1 MTNSLSRGVDTRS
14 LMYRIL
20 ESPEQV
26 SALQQLPVPA
36 LTRLIHHVGLEDAGE
51 LVALA
56 TTQQLA
62 RIFDEDLW
70 HSTRPGQE
78 ERFDTER
85 FGLWLEVML
94 EMGAD
99 RAAARLAEMDEDF
112 VTFALSGQLLVL
124 DLDALTLERMRSNEA
139 QEDESLVDKA
149 LESSLSH
156 ELDRFLLIARRP
168 ESWDAVL
175 SVLVA
180 LDEAHHELLVRL
192 LERCCHQASEFIE
205 DNGGLYAVL
214 TTAEQLEADVSQARE
229 ERREREGF
237 VAPTDAAAFLGLA
250 RSGRVGDDPITRGY
264 ARAQREATRTPPAQV
279 DGVRP
284 AQAAASTMPLLHL
297 LQEAEVLTPRPPVAL
312 LGEGG
317 GTHPYASARVL
328 REALAWLQG
337 ESPEALARCM
347 QDLGYL
353 SNVLLSGCVHAGR
366 PLRALEAAQVAIA
379 TCNLGLEAHPEAGAD
394 ASRIGGVLL
403 REGLVPAFGQG
414 WWLLHEDV
422 VMRSACAF
430 DAALARQVPAGRG
443 EAARA
448 RAELARDIAAG
459 KPWASRKRWVHL
471 APFLSKAAFAA
482 MRELVDECPAFN
494 GAFLATREQVEEARR
509 RVGELLAPPSR

>member
-1 MTNSLSRGVDTRS
+1 MTSQLMKGVGTRS
-14 LMYRIL
+14 LLNRIL

-26 SALQQLPVPA
+26 SALQHLPPPA

-70 HSTRPGQE
+70 RSGRPGQE
-78 ERFDTER
+78 EKFDAER

-112 VTFALSGQLLVL
+112 VTFALSGQVLVL
-124 DLDALTLERMRSNEA
+124 DLDVLTMDRLRAGEVR
-139 QEDESLVDKA
+139 EDETLVDKA

-180 LDEAHHELLVRL
+180 LDEAHHELLTRL
-192 LERCCHQASEFIE
+192 LERCCHQASELIE

-237 VAPTDAAAFLGLA
+237 VAPADAAAFLGLA
-250 RSGRVGDDPITRGY
+250 RAGRVGDDPLTRGY
-264 ARAQREATRTPPAQV
+264 VRAQQEAARTPPP
-279 DGVRP
+279 GVEGARP
-284 AQAAASTMPLLHL
+284 GQPAPAVSLLQL
-297 LQEAEVLTPRPPVAL
+297 LQEAEVLTARPPTAL
-312 LGEGG
+312 LGEGA
-317 GTHPYASARVL
+317 GTGTYASATAL
-328 REALAWLQG
+328 REALTRLQT
-337 ESPEALARCM
+337 EAPEALSRCM
-347 QDLGYL
+347 QELGYL
-353 SNVLLSGCVHAGR
+353 ANVLRSGCSHAGR

-379 TCNLGLEAHPEAGAD
+379 TCNLGLEAHPEL
-394 ASRIGGVLL
+394 I
-403 REGLVPAFGQG
+403 REGLVPCFGQG
-414 WWLLHEDV
+414 WRVLHEELV
-422 VMRSACAF
+422 IRSACAF
-430 DAALARQVPAGRG
+430 EAALTRRVPTERK

-448 RAELARDIAAG
+448 RAELARDISAG
-459 KPWASRKRWVHL
+459 KPWASRRRWVHL

-494 GAFLATREQVEEARR
+494 GAFLATRKQVEEARR
-509 RVGELLAPPSR
+509 SVGELLR

>member
-1 MTNSLSRGVDTRS
+1 MTNPLSRAVDTRS
-14 LMYRIL
+14 LLYRIL

-26 SALQQLPVPA
+26 AALQQLPAPA

-70 HSTRPGQE
+70 RSTRPGQE
-78 ERFDTER
+78 ERFDAER

-124 DLDALTLERMRSNEA
+124 DLDALTLERLRSNET
-139 QEDESLVDKA
+139 QQDEALVDKA

-156 ELDRFLLIARRP
+156 ELDHFLLISRRP

-180 LDEAHHELLVRL
+180 LDEAHHGLLVRL

-264 ARAQREATRTPPAQV
+264 VRAQREATQTPPAHV

-284 AQAAASTMPLLHL
+284 AQAPSAMPLLHL
-297 LQEAEVLTPRPPVAL
+297 LQEAEVLTAPPPVAL

-317 GTHPYASARVL
+317 GTGTYASARVL

-337 ESPEALARCM
+337 ESPEALSRCM
-347 QDLGYL
+347 RDLGYL
-353 SNVLLSGCVHAGR
+353 SNVLLSGCGHAGR

-379 TCNLGLEAHPEAGAD
+379 TCNLGLEAHPEAATD
-394 ASRIGGVLL
+394 ASRIGGLLL
-403 REGLVPAFGQG
+403 REGLVPAFGHG
-414 WWLLHEDV
+414 WRFLHEHG

-443 EAARA
+443 EATRA

-459 KPWASRKRWVHL
+459 KPWASRKRWVHF
-471 APFLSKAAFAA
+471 APYLSKAAFAA

-494 GAFLATREQVEEARR
+494 GAFLATRAQVEEARR

>member
-1 MTNSLSRGVDTRS
+1 MASPLSRSVDTRS
-14 LMYRIL
+14 LLYRIL

-26 SALQQLPVPA
+26 SALQQLPAPA

-70 HSTRPGQE
+70 RSERPGRQ
-78 ERFDTER
+78 ERFDAER

-124 DLDALTLERMRSNEA
+124 DLDVLTMERLRPGEGWADEA
-139 QEDESLVDKA
+139 LVDKA

-180 LDEAHHELLVRL
+180 LDESHHELLTRL
-192 LERCCHQASEFIE
+192 LERCCHLASELIE
-205 DNGGLYAVL
+205 DHGGLYAVL
-214 TTAEQLEADVSQARE
+214 TTAEQLETDVSQARE

-264 ARAQREATRTPPAQV
+264 VRAQREATRTPPP
-279 DGVRP
+279 GVEGARP
-284 AQAAASTMPLLHL
+284 GQPASTLPLLHL
-297 LQEAEVLTPRPPVAL
+297 LQEAEVLTASPPMAL
-312 LGEGG
+312 LGSGDG
-317 GTHPYASARVL
+317 TGTHASATAL
-328 REALAWLQG
+328 REALAWIQG
-337 ESPEALARCM
+337 EAPEAFSRCM
-347 QDLGYL
+347 QELGYL
-353 SNVLLSGCVHAGR
+353 ANVLVSGCGHAGR
-366 PLRALEAAQVAIA
+366 PLRALEAAQMAIA
-379 TCNLGLEAHPEAGAD
+379 TCNLGLEAHPEAAGD
-394 ASRIGGVLL
+394 RSRAGELL
-403 REGLVPAFGQG
+403 AREGLVPCFGQG
-414 WWLLHEDV
+414 WRVLHEDV

-430 DAALARQVPAGRG
+430 DAALARRVPAERG

-448 RAELARDIAAG
+448 RAQLARDIASG

-509 RVGELLAPPSR
+509 RVGELLR